1 MDFGSSFQ
9 RPQYLSSL
17 FPRNSCLMPQTQAM
31 FPSQNSIHVPLSPP
45 LPAMFHPNNTFHHF
59 QDPIMN
65 GPTHN
70 PPFAMNGPFNPITT
84 PMYGIPTPALGDGSS
99 LSGFVN
105 VHHHHPVTLAPNNN
119 KMEGLVSHNPSF
131 IMNGPS
137 NSITTPMYGIP
148 TPSLGDGSSLGGFVN
163 IHHHHHVTL
172 DPNNN
177 KMEALYGHHKG
188 KHILDFSQNAM
199 MHPYEASSSK
209 SPLPFSL
216 SNVYEWG
223 ISEYHQDIDW
233 KVKMTNDS
241 NIANDKIIKG
251 QWTSEEDS
259 ALLELV
265 NQFGP
270 KKWSQIAKLLHGRI
284 GKQCRERWYN
294 HLQPNI
300 KKGPWSVEE
309 DQILIEAHKIYGNK
323 WTKIGERLPG
333 RTENTIKNRWNGT
346 KRRQNFKKH
355 NKNNQTPYEGSMLHA
370 YIKKVTAT
378 K

>member
-84 PMYGIPTPALGDGSS
+84 PMYGIPTP
-99 LSGFVN
+99 
-105 VHHHHPVTLAPNNN
+105 
-119 KMEGLVSHNPSF
+119 
-131 IMNGPS
+131 
-137 NSITTPMYGIP
+137 
-148 TPSLGDGSSLGGFVN
+148 SLGDGSSLGGFVN

-188 KHILDFSQNAM
+188 KHILEFSQNAM

-251 QWTSEEDS
+251 QWTSEEDRYMH
-259 ALLELV
+259 
-265 NQFGP
+265 
-270 KKWSQIAKLLHGRI
+270 I
-284 GKQCRERWYN
+284 
-294 HLQPNI
+294 
-300 KKGPWSVEE
+300 
-309 DQILIEAHKIYGNK
+309 
-323 WTKIGERLPG
+323 
-333 RTENTIKNRWNGT
+333 
-346 KRRQNFKKH
+346 
-355 NKNNQTPYEGSMLHA
+355 
-370 YIKKVTAT
+370 
-378 K
+378 